1 MEYEQQPVSAQQRPV
16 GLLAALEYNEQ
27 KAGTSEKEQV

>member
-1 MEYEQQPVSAQQRPV
+1 MEYEQQTFSAQKRPM

-27 KAGTSEKEQV
+27 KAGASEEQV